1 MKIIQQHIKEL
12 KKLCEQYHV
21 AELDVFGSVVSERFT
36 SDSDIDFLVRFSGVE
51 PLDYFDNYMDFKADL
66 EKLFSRKIDLVEV
79 QAIKNPILKQSIDRD
94 KINLYGR
101 EDTKVAVWY

>member
-1 MKIIQQHIKEL
+1 
-12 KKLCEQYHV
+12 
-21 AELDVFGSVVSERFT
+21 
-36 SDSDIDFLVRFSGVE
+36 
-51 PLDYFDNYMDFKADL
+51 MDFKADL

-101 EDTKVAVWY
+101 EDTKVAV